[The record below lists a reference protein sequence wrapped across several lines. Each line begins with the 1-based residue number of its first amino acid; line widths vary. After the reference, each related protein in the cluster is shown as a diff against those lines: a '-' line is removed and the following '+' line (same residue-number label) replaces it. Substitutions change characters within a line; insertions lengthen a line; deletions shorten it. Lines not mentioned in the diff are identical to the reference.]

1 MQLKFRDLA
10 HANHYSVKKM
20 SDLTRTQTVPWH
32 RSCRNHTARKHARDS
47 AISPFPP
54 SSQAQARIHQVTR
67 RVTAPKLPVG
77 SEARKLTEDHPER
90 DEGEQRQEAPRPP
103 PRHPRRIS
111 PRAMPT
117 RGADRCRRGV
127 LRRLL
132 SACPCRGISALSA
145 LPPPAE
151 KSRRLRGS
159 EVVVPIASWSALE
172 SCRVLE
178 CWVLSR
184 VFTVSHVVTRD

>member
-1 MQLKFRDLA
+1 
-10 HANHYSVKKM
+10 
-20 SDLTRTQTVPWH
+20 
-32 RSCRNHTARKHARDS
+32 
-47 AISPFPP
+47 
-54 SSQAQARIHQVTR
+54 
-67 RVTAPKLPVG
+67 VG

-127 LRRLL
+127 LRRASAPARAAGSRRSLL
-132 SACPCRGISALSA
+132 F
-145 LPPPAE
+145 PPAE

-159 EVVVPIASWSALE
+159 EVVEAIASRSALE
-172 SCRVLE
+172 SVD
-178 CWVLSR
+178 CWSVGVPSR
-184 VFTVSHVVTRD
+184 VFTVSQVVTNVRFGTNVMSTTFSAEKQTWLLLTPNFDKLVVL